1 MVSKLAVRDFRCFAK
16 LEVEFHP
23 EYTFFVGQNALGKS
37 SLLEAIAVLTRL
49 QSPRTNSMTQL
60 IRFGAKSFVTDGYV
74 SGCHLQYYYSPSRR
88 KMALDSVE
96 QKKAS
101 SYVDVARVVYFA
113 NSDIDLIRGPG
124 DGRRR
129 FLDFMGTQVFT
140 TYREVLRSYEKA
152 LSSRNRCLK
161 MVPPRPREVAAYT
174 KPLLH
179 FGHQL
184 TALRAFL
191 IERLEPYFADA
202 FAAVSDRGETSSVRY
217 RLGATTDFEKAIH
230 ESATEEHR
238 LRVTLIGPHRDDFQI
253 FLSSQAAEVFA
264 SEGQQRTAAIA
275 LKVAQ
280 AKMLEIEFKK
290 PPLLLLDDIFGE
302 LDLARR
308 NRLFS
313 ALPSS
318 GQRLITTT
326 HLDWLNS
333 APSGKM
339 YRITETADG
348 EKVLSAAV

>member
-23 EYTFFVGQNALGKS
+23 EYTFIVGQNASGKT
-37 SLLEAIAVLTRL
+37 SLLEAVAVLTRL
-49 QSPRTNSMTQL
+49 QSPRTNSMAQL

-74 SGCHLQYYYSPSRR
+74 SGYHLQYYYSPSRR

-96 QKKAS
+96 QRKAS
-101 SYVDVARVVYFA
+101 SYADVARVVYFA

-129 FLDFMGTQVFT
+129 FLDFMGAQFFK
-140 TYREVLRSYEKA
+140 TYREILRSYEKA
-152 LSSRNRCLK
+152 LTSRNRYLK
-161 MVPPRPREVAAYT
+161 MVPSRPREVAAYT

-217 RLGATTDFEKAIH
+217 RLGATADFEKALQ
-230 ESATEEHR
+230 ESAPEEHR

-253 FLSSQAAEVFA
+253 FLSSHAADVFA

-280 AKMLEIEFKK
+280 AKMLETEFKK

-313 ALPSS
+313 ALPSGS
-318 GQRLITTT
+318 QRLISATD
-326 HLDWLNS
+326 LDWLNS
-333 APSGKM
+333 APTGKT
-339 YRITETADG
+339 YQICETADG
-348 EKVLSAAV
+348 DRVLNLEG

>member
-1 MVSKLAVRDFRCFAK
+1 
-16 LEVEFHP
+16 
-23 EYTFFVGQNALGKS
+23 
-37 SLLEAIAVLTRL
+37 
-49 QSPRTNSMTQL
+49 
-60 IRFGAKSFVTDGYV
+60 
-74 SGCHLQYYYSPSRR
+74 
-88 KMALDSVE
+88 
-96 QKKAS
+96 
-101 SYVDVARVVYFA
+101 
-113 NSDIDLIRGPG
+113 
-124 DGRRR
+124 
-129 FLDFMGTQVFT
+129 
-140 TYREVLRSYEKA
+140 
-152 LSSRNRCLK
+152 
-161 MVPPRPREVAAYT
+161 
-174 KPLLH
+174 
-179 FGHQL
+179 
-184 TALRAFL
+184 LRAFL

>member
-1 MVSKLAVRDFRCFAK
+1 MVSKLAVRDFRCFKK

-23 EYTFFVGQNALGKS
+23 EYTFIVGQNALGKT

-49 QSPRTNSMTQL
+49 QSPRTNSMSQL
-60 IRFGAKSFVTDGYV
+60 IRFGARSFVTDGYV
-74 SGCHLQYYYSPSRR
+74 SGYHLQYYYSPSRR

-96 QKKAS
+96 QKRAF
-101 SYVDVARVVYFA
+101 SYIDVARVIYFG

-129 FLDFMGTQVFT
+129 FLDFVGAQFFK

-152 LSSRNRCLK
+152 LGSRNRCLK

-191 IERLEPYFADA
+191 IERLEPYFAEA
-202 FAAVSDRGETSSVRY
+202 FAAVSDRSETPGMRY
-217 RLGATTDFEKAIH
+217 RMGATADFEKALQ
-230 ESATEEHR
+230 ESAAEEHR
-238 LRVTLIGPHRDDFQI
+238 LRVTVIGPHRDDFQI
-253 FLSSQAAEVFA
+253 FLSSQAADVFA

-275 LKVAQ
+275 LKLAQ

-313 ALPSS
+313 ALPSGS
-318 GQRLITTT
+318 QRLITTT
-326 HLDWLNS
+326 HLGWLS
-333 APSGKM
+333 SVPKGKM
-339 YRITETADG
+339 YRISETTDG
-348 EKVLSAAV
+348 NKVIDLE

>member
-23 EYTFFVGQNALGKS
+23 EYTFIIGQNALGKS

-49 QSPRTNSMTQL
+49 QSPRTNSLAQL

-74 SGCHLQYYYSPSRR
+74 AGYHLQYYYSPSRR

-96 QKKAS
+96 QKKAA
-101 SYVDVARVVYFA
+101 SYVEVARVVYFA

-129 FLDFMGTQVFT
+129 FLDFLGTQVFK
-140 TYREVLRSYEKA
+140 TYRDILRSYEKA

-161 MVPPRPREVAAYT
+161 MVPLRPREVAAYT
-174 KPLLH
+174 GPLLH

-217 RLGATTDFEKAIH
+217 RPGATSDFEKALH
-230 ESATEEHR
+230 ESEPEERR
-238 LRVTLIGPHRDDFQI
+238 LHVTLVGPHRDDFQI
-253 FLSSQAAEVFA
+253 FLSSQAADVFA
-264 SEGQQRTAAIA
+264 SEGQQRTAAIG
-275 LKVAQ
+275 LKLAQ
-280 AKMLEIEFKK
+280 ARMLEVEFKK

-302 LDLARR
+302 LDPARR
-308 NRLFS
+308 NRLLS
-313 ALPSS
+313 ALPSGS
-318 GQRLITTT
+318 QRLITTT
-326 HLDWLNS
+326 HLDWLKS
-333 APSGKM
+333 APSGKT
-339 YRITETADG
+339 YRITETTDG
-348 EKVLSAAV
+348 EKVLNVL

>member
-1 MVSKLAVRDFRCFAK
+1 
-16 LEVEFHP
+16 
-23 EYTFFVGQNALGKS
+23 
-37 SLLEAIAVLTRL
+37 
-49 QSPRTNSMTQL
+49 
-60 IRFGAKSFVTDGYV
+60 
-74 SGCHLQYYYSPSRR
+74 
-88 KMALDSVE
+88 
-96 QKKAS
+96 
-101 SYVDVARVVYFA
+101 
-113 NSDIDLIRGPG
+113 
-124 DGRRR
+124 
-129 FLDFMGTQVFT
+129 
-140 TYREVLRSYEKA
+140 
-152 LSSRNRCLK
+152 
-161 MVPPRPREVAAYT
+161 MVPPRLREVAAYA

-202 FAAVSDRGETSSVRY
+202 FAAISDRGETSSVRY
-217 RLGATTDFEKAIH
+217 RPGATTDFEKALH
-230 ESATEEHR
+230 ESAPEEQR
-238 LRVTLIGPHRDDFQI
+238 LRVTLVGPHRDDFQI
-253 FLSSQAAEVFA
+253 FLSSHAAEVFA

-280 AKMLEIEFKK
+280 AKMLEIEIKR

-326 HLDWLNS
+326 HLDWLSS

-348 EKVLSAAV
+348 EKVLNAAG

>member
-1 MVSKLAVRDFRCFAK
+1 MVSKLAVRDFRCFTK

-23 EYTFFVGQNALGKS
+23 EYTFIVGQNALGKT

-49 QSPRTNSMTQL
+49 QSPRTNSMSQL

-74 SGCHLQYYYSPSRR
+74 SGYHLQYYYSPSRR

-96 QKKAS
+96 QKRAF
-101 SYVDVARVVYFA
+101 SYVDVARVVYFG
-113 NSDIDLIRGPG
+113 NSDIDLVRGPG

-129 FLDFMGTQVFT
+129 FLDFIGAQFFK

-152 LSSRNRCLK
+152 LNSRNRCLK
-161 MVPPRPREVAAYT
+161 MVPSRPREVAAYT

-202 FAAVSDRGETSSVRY
+202 FAAVSDRSEMPGVRY
-217 RLGATTDFEKAIH
+217 RLGATADFEKALQ
-230 ESATEEHR
+230 ESSPEEHR
-238 LRVTLIGPHRDDFQI
+238 LRVTVIGPHRDDFQI
-253 FLSSQAAEVFA
+253 FLSSHAADVFA

-280 AKMLEIEFKK
+280 AKMLEVEFKK

-302 LDLARR
+302 LDLTRR

-313 ALPSS
+313 ALPSGS
-318 GQRLITTT
+318 QRLITST

-333 APSGKM
+333 VPKAKM
-339 YRITETADG
+339 YRITETTDG
-348 EKVLSAAV
+348 NKVLSLD

>member
-16 LEVEFHP
+16 LEIEFHP
-23 EYTFFVGQNALGKS
+23 ENTFIIGQNALGKT
-37 SLLEAIAVLTRL
+37 SLLEAVAVLTRL
-49 QSPRTNSMTQL
+49 QSPRTNSMAQL
-60 IRFGAKSFVTDGYV
+60 IRFGAKSFVTDGFV
-74 SGCHLQYYYSPSRR
+74 SGYHLQYYYSPSRR
-88 KMALDSVE
+88 KMALDAVE
-96 QKKAS
+96 QKKAAA
-101 SYVDVARVVYFA
+101 YVDVARVVYLA

-129 FLDFMGTQVFT
+129 FLDFMGAQFFK

-152 LSSRNRCLK
+152 LNSRNRCLK
-161 MVPPRPREVAAYT
+161 MVPARPREVAAYT

-217 RLGATTDFEKAIH
+217 RLGATTDFEKALQ
-230 ESATEEHR
+230 ESAAEEHR

-253 FLSSQAAEVFA
+253 FLSSHAADVFA

-275 LKVAQ
+275 LKVAH
-280 AKMLEIEFKK
+280 AKMLEAEFKK
-290 PPLLLLDDIFGE
+290 PPLLLLDDVFGE
-302 LDLARR
+302 LDLTRR

-313 ALPSS
+313 ALPSG

-333 APSGKM
+333 APIGKM
-339 YRITETADG
+339 FRFSETADG
-348 EKVLSAAV
+348 QRVLNTLG